1 MRRLLILLLCILVL
15 LTGCL
20 TEPQTPS
27 YRETEPTST
36 TETVLP
42 TEATPPK
49 EQPGVPLLDQGEA
62 VGESGNLLYIPNP
75 HMESMACPEI
85 RLFGHSL
92 LVYEHTMNGTMQLK
106 RISLEDGVLLAE
118 AAYSVSP
125 AASVQV
131 GNGLIGV
138 CDSDSRQVLI
148 LNESLETEMI
158 YSVPLE
164 GGIWYLNQEL
174 ETVYVFIQDGLIS
187 YDLETERSYWLLD
200 NATLVQPIKMG
211 SGYVLFSYTDISNKK
226 TYSRS
231 LNLSTA
237 TIETMPVDTPISS
250 GVRNGA
256 QWLLRQAVDSGT
268 YILVNQEKAVTFNQ
282 TEGIVEL
289 LPGRQQLLITDGSY
303 RALSLYNLDGKFL
316 SRCSLP
322 ETAYASVSMDLVW
335 SGYWQG
341 YFFRD
346 TYDNAAH
353 LMFWNTATEQV
364 GGDLP
369 VTSLGDVHAPE
380 AILEKELYQKA
391 AELSQRFGMDIRI
404 AEQCA
409 LDYSHYEA
417 DVLTDPYSVRYA
429 LNILELALNNYPEGF
444 LQQLPFGSMQQIRI
458 ELVNNLRGKEG
469 MDTHPI
475 YIGGFAQEN
484 FDHYL
489 VVFDSLSLDTQSV
502 YHELSHVIDKHLAW
516 DASLRSQALF
526 SEDTWLSLQP
536 EGFRY
541 AYSYTDMTDAIAAY
555 ANSGYFVSS
564 YSMTFPTEDRATLM
578 SVIISDKTVLQ
589 ENPGMAEKMRYYA
602 ACIRDCFDTEGW
614 PENTLWEQVLEE

>member
-42 TEATPPK
+42 TEATLPK
-49 EQPGVPLLDQGEA
+49 EQPGGPLLDQGEA

-75 HMESMACPEI
+75 HLESMACPEI

-92 LVYEHTMNGTMQLK
+92 LVYEHTMNGMLQLK
-106 RISLEDGVLLAE
+106 RISLEDGTLLAE
-118 AAYSVSP
+118 ASYPMNPSTR
-125 AASVQV
+125 VQV
-131 GNGLIGV
+131 GNGLIGL
-138 CDSDSRQVLI
+138 CDSNSRQVLL
-148 LNESLETEMI
+148 LNESLEPETT

-164 GGIWYLNQEL
+164 GGNWYLNQEL
-174 ETVYVFIQDGLIS
+174 TTVYMFFDEELRY
-187 YDLETERSYWLLD
+187 YDLEADRAYGLLD
-200 NATLVQPIKMG
+200 NIDFIQPFEMG
-211 SGYVLFSYTDISNKK
+211 SGYLLFSYTDLTDQK
-226 TYSRS
+226 TYNRC

-237 TIETMPVDTPISS
+237 TIETLSVEKHISS
-250 GVRNGA
+250 GVRNGD
-256 QWLLRQAVDSGT
+256 QWLLRQDIASGA
-268 YILVNQEKAVTFNQ
+268 YILVNQEEAVTF
-282 TEGIVEL
+282 TLSDGLVKL
-289 LPGRQQLLITDGSY
+289 LPGRRQLLITDENY
-303 RALSLYNLDGKFL
+303 RELSLYDLDGNFL

-322 ETAYASVSMDLVW
+322 EIEHASVGIDLVW

-364 GGDLP
+364 GEDLP

-429 LNILELALNNYPEGF
+429 LNVLELALNNYPEGF

-489 VVFDSLSLDTQSV
+489 IVFNSLALDTQSV

-589 ENPGMAEKMRYYA
+589 ENPGMAEKMHYYA

-614 PENTLWEQVLEE
+614 PETTLWE